1 MKVYY
6 ASMTGNVRRFIAK
19 TGVDAINIKGA
30 PIPTEPFVLVT
41 YTFGFG
47 DIPAEVDA
55 WLTHNYKLLRGVAVS
70 GNRNWGDNY
79 GLAGDKISHKYGVP
93 LILKFEQA
101 GTPEDIRLFKERLA
115 IICATTN

>member
-6 ASMTGNVRRFIAK
+6 ASMTGNVRRFIGK
-19 TGVDAINIKGA
+19 TGVDAIDIKNG
-30 PIPTEPFVLVT
+30 INPTEPYVLVI

-47 DIPAEVDA
+47 EVPTEVDA

-79 GLAGDKISHKYGVP
+79 GMAGDRISNRYGVP

-101 GTPEDIRLFKERLA
+101 GNPEDVRLFTERLE

>member
-6 ASMTGNVRRFIAK
+6 ASMTGNVRRFLSK
-19 TGVDAINIKGA
+19 TCVEALDISERPKPN
-30 PIPTEPFVLVT
+30 EPFVLVT

-79 GLAGDKISHKYGVP
+79 GIAGDKISRGYGVP

-101 GTPEDIRLFKERLA
+101 GNSEDVRLFKERLA

>member
-19 TGVDAINIKGA
+19 TGVEAVDIKDVQT
-30 PIPTEPFVLVT
+30 PTEPFVLVT

-55 WLTHNYKLLRGVAVS
+55 WLTLNYKLLRGVAVS

-93 LILKFEQA
+93 LILKYEQA
-101 GTPEDIRLFKERLA
+101 GTPEDIRIFTERLA

>member
-6 ASMTGNVRRFIAK
+6 ASMTGNVRRFLAK
-19 TGVDAINIKGA
+19 TGVDAIDIVNSPKS
-30 PIPTEPFVLVT
+30 TEPFVLVT

-55 WLTHNYKLLRGVAVS
+55 WLTQNYKLLRGVAVS

-79 GLAGDKISHKYGVP
+79 GLAGDKISQRYGVP

-101 GTPEDIRLFKERLA
+101 GTPEDIRIFTERLA

>member
-6 ASMTGNVRRFIAK
+6 ASMTGNVRRFIRK
-19 TGVDAINIKGA
+19 TGVDATDIKDDST
-30 PIPTEPFVLVT
+30 PTEPFVLIL

-47 DIPAEVDA
+47 EVPTEVDA
-55 WLTHNYKLLRGVAVS
+55 WLTHNYRLLRGVAVS

-79 GLAGDKISHKYGVP
+79 GKAGDKVSRRYGVP

-101 GTPEDIRLFKERLA
+101 GTPEDVRLFKERLA
-115 IICATTN
+115 MICDTTN

>member
-6 ASMTGNVRRFIAK
+6 ASMTGNVRRFIDK
-19 TGVDAINIKGA
+19 TGVDAINIKDEQT
-30 PIPTEPFVLVT
+30 PTEPFVLVT

-47 DIPAEVDA
+47 DIPVEVNA
-55 WLTHNYKLLRGVAVS
+55 WLTHNHELLRGVAVS

-79 GLAGDKISHKYGVP
+79 GLAGDKLSHRYSVP

-101 GTPEDIRLFKERLA
+101 GTPEDIRIFTERLA

>member
-19 TGVDAINIKGA
+19 SGVSAIDIKDDYT
-30 PIPTEPFVLVT
+30 PTEPFVLVT

-79 GLAGDKISHKYGVP
+79 GLAGDKISKRYGVP

-101 GTPEDIRLFKERLA
+101 GTSEDVRIFKERLA